1 MVNRK
6 KEPTAAELEAQIAKL
21 QKQLEEIQ
29 NKDTDLTNIKA
40 GDHFMCCGFEW
51 VCLDP
56 DYQEMGGKE
65 HGGDE
70 GVLAIM
76 AKLWKDNV
84 VFSEANNQ
92 NYRKSDIRKLLLKE
106 LAPKLEGRVIKHF
119 PDMLMENGK
128 ELESVYYAD
137 PVFLLSIHEYI
148 RYANRVPY
156 DDYRDSDGDATW
168 WWLRSP
174 SPWTAYDV
182 RFVSTDG
189 SLGDC
194 YATRGGGVAP
204 ACIFIR

>member
-1 MVNRK
+1 MAKK
-6 KEPTAAELEAQIAKL
+6 KEFSAEDIKQQIAELQEKL
-21 QKQLEEIQ
+21 KLIED
-29 NKDTDLTNIKA
+29 KKPDFSNIKE
-40 GDHFMCCGFEW
+40 GDHFNYCGFEW

-56 DYQEMGGKE
+56 NYQEMGGKE
-65 HGGDE
+65 CGGDE

-84 VFSEANNQ
+84 VFSEANDR

-119 PDMLMENGK
+119 PDMLLENGK
-128 ELESVYYAD
+128 ELETGYYAD

-156 DDYRDSDGDATW
+156 DDYRDGDGDATW

-174 SPWTAYDV
+174 YPWSAYNV
-182 RFVSTDG
+182 CFVYADG
-189 SLGDC
+189 SLGNL
-194 YATRGGGVAP
+194 YAIGALGVAP

>member
-65 HGGDE
+65 CGGDE

-84 VFSEANNQ
+84 VFSEDNNQ

-128 ELESVYYAD
+128 ELETGYYAD

-148 RYANRVPY
+148 RYAQFIPY
-156 DDYRDSDGDATW
+156 EDYTDSDGDATRW
-168 WWLRSP
+168 SLRSP
-174 SPWTAYDV
+174 IPWTAHGV
-182 RFVSTDG
+182 RVVGTDG
-189 SLGDC
+189 SLNSS
-194 YATRGGGVAP
+194 YAVGGIGVAP